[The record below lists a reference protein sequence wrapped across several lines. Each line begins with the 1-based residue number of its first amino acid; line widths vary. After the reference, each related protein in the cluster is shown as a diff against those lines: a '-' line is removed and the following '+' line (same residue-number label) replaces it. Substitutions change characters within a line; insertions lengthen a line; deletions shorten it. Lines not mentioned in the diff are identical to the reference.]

1 MFFFGVKKACSLE
14 WTIATKVMI
23 TLSKSHSRMTYT
35 KMLLVIMSLS
45 NYDYDTLVH
54 RTHHITHAVKQI
66 ITLWDQLAR
75 WWWSSHQLNSLVSS
89 NQMVVQRENN
99 SFKMLKG
106 TKTKCELKVILSET
120 KTIITNINTK
130 PMEFH
135 DNKNHEI
142 KK

>member
-1 MFFFGVKKACSLE
+1 
-14 WTIATKVMI
+14 
-23 TLSKSHSRMTYT
+23 
-35 KMLLVIMSLS
+35 
-45 NYDYDTLVH
+45 
-54 RTHHITHAVKQI
+54 
-66 ITLWDQLAR
+66 
-75 WWWSSHQLNSLVSS
+75 
-89 NQMVVQRENN
+89 MVVQRENN

-135 DNKNHEI
+135 DNKNLEI